1 MRRETIDRAREKAM
15 EFIDATHEVE
25 AEYLEKG
32 PVVFVAGSPATG
44 LSGVDPSICYAGP
57 PGNAEA
63 ARK

>member
-44 LSGVDPSICYAGP
+44 NLRRRSLDLSRALT
-57 PGNAEA
+57 EM
-63 ARK
+63 RKP